1 MKKKLAILWLMLL
14 ALASQFK
21 PVKWFKRNYPF
32 FILAAIV
39 LFIIWWLA
47 GVTLS

>member
-1 MKKKLAILWLMLL
+1 M
-14 ALASQFK
+14 
-21 PVKWFKRNYPF
+21 KWFRHNYPF

-39 LFIIWWLA
+39 LFVIWWLA